1 MKPEILSITNIGP
14 FIGKHTIDFT
24 SLDSIFLVCGK
35 TGAGKTTIFDAIS
48 YVFYSKPQ
56 GGRASIVR
64 TLRSQFAADSEAAEA
79 ELVFTMGNSK
89 YKIMRRLP
97 FLRPGKKTETPEEV
111 ELSEWK
117 DGEWSDLTS
126 TNKSDTDKKILDI
139 IKLREKEF
147 SRIVLLPQ
155 GEFAEFLKAGSNE
168 KKDTLAEL
176 FPVSRYT
183 GIMKFAKEKEKE
195 EGIKIK
201 QLTAQLEAL
210 ENEFDFNTYAL
221 RKKECEESIA
231 VIKKNYTGINEKIK
245 TNTARLEQAKL
256 LTQKAAEYAD
266 VKTKLEDMELRTEE
280 IEAVKKR
287 IEKARRAAALSE
299 RAETVN
305 KLMRTIEEHKTDIE
319 KKIKEFYAIVNNLNL
334 MEEEKSLIDEEKT
347 KSEILKQN
355 LNMLERASAVYSEIK
370 TLRQESEAAAAEKR
384 QAEAELKTAEDEA
397 LSLAEKTEALAP
409 LAKQLEARKEERDK
423 SVAALG
429 YCRRLFEIAK
439 NKKAAEDSYATHSA
453 ASEKNRAELEM
464 LEKNIKIE
472 EALLDDL
479 KKEKEAAETNKAS
492 AVLASVLK
500 ENEPCPVCGSVHH
513 PKPAVDEG
521 RDIFSI
527 QEKTEKCEYAL
538 KQFEKTKNGLT
549 AAVIE
554 RTKDSEKYAGDI
566 KEAER
571 RFLLLNEEFRFSEFV
586 TEKIPGLGEAEAL
599 IKSFAEKAEKDA
611 AVLKEAQTASD
622 AKSECENKLHTIQK
636 KREEIKERLT
646 NSVIAENGIKAALAE
661 KQAAYDKTFS
671 ELYAGVEKGDIEDT
685 MEHCR
690 ELLLN
695 ANRKIN
701 GYEERL
707 SENKMKYARLETMIS
722 EKQDALK
729 KSEVSL
735 AEEES
740 SLEAAVKE
748 KGFSSIDELF
758 SSVLPE
764 EQILDFEDEISA
776 FEEEKIALKQS
787 AAGLQLELKDKTIE
801 EPEMLEDAIAELEKK
816 FDEENARLTW
826 LTAELTRMTGLYE
839 RRTRLSEELNAAAS
853 EAESIKALSASLNG
867 ENRFKLKF
875 DIWILS
881 TFLKE
886 ITVYANTR
894 LERMSSGRYVLRVSS
909 AVSGNSLS
917 GLDLE
922 IYDAYTG
929 GLRPAASLSG
939 GETFMVSISLALGLA
954 DSIQAGNGGIRLDSM
969 FIDEGFGSL
978 DEASLENAIDI
989 LDEVRGN
996 RMVGIISHVSELRTR
1011 IPQKIE
1017 IEKTPQGSRI
1027 VQS

>member
-64 TLRSQFAADSEAAEA
+64 TLRSQFAANSESAEA
-79 ELVFTMGNSK
+79 ELVFTMGNAK
-89 YKIMRRLP
+89 YKILRRLP

-117 DGEWSDLTS
+117 DGRWNDLTS
-126 TNKSDTDKKILDI
+126 TNKSDTDKKILGI

-183 GIMKFAKEKEKE
+183 EIMKCAKEKEKE
-195 EGIKIK
+195 ESIKIK

-256 LTQKAAEYAD
+256 LTQKAAEYAG
-266 VKTKLEDMELRTEE
+266 VKTKLE
-280 IEAVKKR
+280 
-287 IEKARRAAALSE
+287 
-299 RAETVN
+299 ETVN

-319 KKIKEFYAIVNNLNL
+319 KKRKEFYAIVNNLNL
-334 MEEEKSLIDEEKT
+334 MEEEKPLIDEEKT

-355 LNMLERASAVYSEIK
+355 LNMLERAAAVYGEIK

-397 LSLAEKTEALAP
+397 RSLAEKTEALAP
-409 LAKQLEARKEERDK
+409 LAKQLEVRKEERDK
-423 SVAALG
+423 SAAAVG
-429 YCRRLFEIAK
+429 YCRHLFEIAK
-439 NKKAAEDSYATHSA
+439 SKKTAEDSYATHSMA
-453 ASEKNRAELEM
+453 AEKNRAELGM

-571 RFLLLNEEFRFSEFV
+571 RFLLLNEEFHFSEFV

-622 AKSECENKLHTIQK
+622 AKSECENKLHTVQK

-646 NSVIAENGIKAALAE
+646 NFVIAENGIKAALAE

-740 SLEAAVKE
+740 SLEAALKE

-764 EQILDFEDEISA
+764 EQILDFEDEIAA

-826 LTAELTRMTGLYE
+826 LTAELTRLTGLYE

-853 EAESIKALSASLNG
+853 EAESIKALSESLNG
-867 ENRFKLKF
+867 ENKFKLKF

-1027 VQS
+1027 VQH